1 MRIPAAFAVLAV
13 AAAPLACGGAGEAR
27 ELLPDLD
34 QAAPGAVSLVRTD
47 RSVRLVFSSAVD
59 NVGAGPLLVEG
70 RRASRATANMTV
82 RQLVRRIDGSTATY
96 PVAGVIRFVRSET
109 HRHWHLLAFE
119 RYELRRASDGALVG
133 RDRKTGFCLGD
144 RYDSDREATLPN
156 EPSQPVWR
164 EECGRG
170 QPHLLAVQAG
180 ISPGYGDDYVPVL
193 EGQHVDVT
201 GIGAGRYV
209 LVHRVNPDRTLRE
222 NDYGNNAA
230 SALLVLRGRGGD
242 LTVTVVRTCPGSER
256 CP

>member
-1 MRIPAAFAVLAV
+1 MRLAAAFAVLTV
-13 AAAPLACGGAGEAR
+13 ATAPLACGGGGAR

-34 QAAPGAVSLVRTD
+34 QAAPGAISLI
-47 RSVRLVFSSAVD
+47 RSDGNVRLVFSSAVD
-59 NVGAGPLLVEG
+59 NVGPGPLLVEG
-70 RRASRATANMTV
+70 SRASQATENMTV

-156 EPSQPVWR
+156 EPSQPVWH

-170 QPHLLAVQAG
+170 QPHLLAVRAG

-201 GIGAGRYV
+201 GIGAGRYL

-222 NDYGNNAA
+222 SDYGNNAA
-230 SALLVLRGRGGD
+230 SVLLALRQRGSD
-242 LTVTVVRTCPGSER
+242 LTVTLVRTCPDSER